1 MLVQWSFAHPLTHS
15 PFYTVISL
23 LVPAATPSPHLLRLE
38 VLTQLLTALRFCTI
52 SYSFLRTCQHLCKYS
67 LYETFLKLPNWVCHL
82 FPVRTLT
89 CIIITKIHL
98 FSTPVWQ
105 GCIIFPNK
113 DKISLGARMSKWERN
128 RKLVGKKR
136 VWGSYS
142 EAAFAKEAERGCFG
156 LNADQMNVCGG
167 LLSLLAKFMW
177 WQIGP
182 QIYTHQ
188 SHIWFSIFIGKAL
201 MFKISIIA
209 SSTI

>member
-1 MLVQWSFAHPLTHS
+1 M
-15 PFYTVISL
+15 
-23 LVPAATPSPHLLRLE
+23 
-38 VLTQLLTALRFCTI
+38 RFCTI
-52 SYSFLRTCQHLCKYS
+52 SYSFPRTCQHLCKYS
-67 LYETFLKLPNWVCHL
+67 LYETFSNYQTECH
-82 FPVRTLT
+82 VSCQTLT

-136 VWGSYS
+136 VWGAILKLHLQRKQSW
-142 EAAFAKEAERGCFG
+142 GCFWIKCWSDER
-156 LNADQMNVCGG
+156 LWG

-182 QIYTHQ
+182 WIYTHQ

>member
-1 MLVQWSFAHPLTHS
+1 M
-15 PFYTVISL
+15 
-23 LVPAATPSPHLLRLE
+23 
-38 VLTQLLTALRFCTI
+38 
-52 SYSFLRTCQHLCKYS
+52 
-67 LYETFLKLPNWVCHL
+67 CHL

-89 CIIITKIHL
+89 RTIITKIHL

-113 DKISLGARMSKWERN
+113 DKISLGARMSKWERS
-128 RKLVGKKR
+128 RKLVGKKKR

-142 EAAFAKEAERGCFG
+142 EAAFAEEAERGFFG

-182 QIYTHQ
+182 QIYTNQ

-209 SSTI
+209 SYTIYKGNIHLLLVMSLLLNLGQLTFPYLCHLKPMYLKEIMIYCTLIDDNLCCC

>member
-1 MLVQWSFAHPLTHS
+1 M
-15 PFYTVISL
+15 
-23 LVPAATPSPHLLRLE
+23 
-38 VLTQLLTALRFCTI
+38 
-52 SYSFLRTCQHLCKYS
+52 
-67 LYETFLKLPNWVCHL
+67 CHL

-89 CIIITKIHL
+89 CTIITKIHL

-113 DKISLGARMSKWERN
+113 DKISLGTRMSKWDRS

-142 EAAFAKEAERGCFG
+142 EAAFAEEAEWGFFG

-167 LLSLLAKFMW
+167 LLPLLAKFMW
-177 WQIGP
+177 W
-182 QIYTHQ
+182 
-188 SHIWFSIFIGKAL
+188 SHIWLSIFIGKAL

-209 SSTI
+209 SYTIYKGNIHLLLVMSLLLNLGQLSFPYLCHLKPMFLKKIMIYCTLIDDSL